1 MSLVATRKVVYCGLG
16 TLASVVVEVSGTWR
30 SALMRLPM
38 SFGSP
43 HRNHGRILYG
53 LFHSEF
59 PRTARNIS
67 DILPAFLFEAPGCVL
82 LEAVRKRSDLPCLMT
97 LYLVCADI
105 AAGPSRCLSVDD
117 LVVL

>member
-1 MSLVATRKVVYCGLG
+1 
-16 TLASVVVEVSGTWR
+16 
-30 SALMRLPM
+30 MRLPKW
-38 SFGSP
+38 FDSP

-53 LFHSEF
+53 LFGSAF
-59 PRTARNIS
+59 PRTGCNIS
-67 DILPAFLFEAPGCVL
+67 DILSAFLFEALKCVL
-82 LEAVRKRSDLPCLMT
+82 LEVVRKRSDLSPCLMT